1 MPVGP
6 KGPSGARQSRR
17 ADVGLPQRQGRPLS
31 ITLHCDL
38 AGILGLAAKAKGPLD
53 ASDPVVECT
62 NWLRGRV
69 TTDSFSCRRYQ
80 SEYHVEKSSLGGG
93 IVAAE
98 GTPVSV
104 FV

>member
-1 MPVGP
+1 
-6 KGPSGARQSRR
+6 
-17 ADVGLPQRQGRPLS
+17 
-31 ITLHCDL
+31 
-38 AGILGLAAKAKGPLD
+38 
-53 ASDPVVECT
+53 
-62 NWLRGRV
+62 LRGRV
-69 TTDSFSCRRYQ
+69 TTDSFSFRRYQ